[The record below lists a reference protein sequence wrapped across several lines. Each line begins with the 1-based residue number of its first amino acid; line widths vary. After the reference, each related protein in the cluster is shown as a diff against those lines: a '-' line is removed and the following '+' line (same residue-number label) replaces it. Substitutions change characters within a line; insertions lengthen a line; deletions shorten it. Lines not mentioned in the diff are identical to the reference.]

1 MPPLRSDGNLIF
13 HTVEKATL
21 LNKYFAQMSS
31 ISKEPYMYEP
41 GSPSLN
47 NENLLELF
55 ITEEEVGDK
64 LFILTRI
71 LKGISTSIKI
81 PLTKLFNISLSLR
94 KLRDLWKIA
103 QEAAYYKDIL
113 LAGALCKLME
123 KKYFFKTST

>member
-13 HTVEKATL
+13 HPVEKATV
-21 LNKYFAQMSS
+21 LNKYFAQISS
-31 ISKEPYMYEP
+31 ISKEPYMYGP
-41 GSPSLN
+41 RPPSLN

-55 ITEEEVGDK
+55 IAEEEVGDQ

-81 PLTKLFNISLSLR
+81 PLTKLFNVPLSLR

-103 QEAAYYKDIL
+103 QITPIKIITNKNK
-113 LAGALCKLME
+113 G
-123 KKYFFKTST
+123 ST

>member
-1 MPPLRSDGNLIF
+1 M
-13 HTVEKATL
+13 
-21 LNKYFAQMSS
+21 S

-41 GSPSLN
+41 GPPSLN

-55 ITEEEVGDK
+55 IIEEEVGDK

-103 QEAAYYKDIL
+103 QITP
-113 LAGALCKLME
+113 
-123 KKYFFKTST
+123 FKIMKN

>member
-13 HTVEKATL
+13 HTVEKATV

-41 GSPSLN
+41 GFPSLN
-47 NENLLELF
+47 NENFLELF

-71 LKGISTSIKI
+71 LKGISTSIRI

-103 QEAAYYKDIL
+103 QITPIKIM
-113 LAGALCKLME
+113 KN
-123 KKYFFKTST
+123 

>member
-1 MPPLRSDGNLIF
+1 MPPLRSDGNFIF
-13 HTVEKATL
+13 HTVEKATV

-41 GSPSLN
+41 GPPSLN

-113 LAGALCKLME
+113 LAGALCKLMG

>member
-13 HTVEKATL
+13 HTVEKATV

-123 KKYFFKTST
+123 KKILF